1 MKGKVAGWCRA
12 VAMPVSKS
20 LVMIAVLLGGL
31 GAVAL
36 PPGGGRGT
44 VIQLGSNNSLGSP
57 FRVDNLVVF
66 PIYADSQPR
75 LGNIITLDEA
85 LRSGKAEVKE
95 LGAGTVTVVTSN
107 NSANDIQGDEPDDDG
122 TVTVEHRYG
131 TVIRWNSRPNGEK
144 KSHRRH
150 RHHPRPPQQQQV
162 VYNAGGAQVNTLVI
176 INNSGS
182 TILVLAGT
190 VVVGGKQDRQIGQDF
205 IIPPWKTIPIDAFCV
220 EHGRWDA
227 NRQGQNTGGSFG
239 AVGMLANQKVRAA
252 AQYKGDQGEVWSE
265 VAEVNRDNAKS
276 AGTGTLLATLG
287 DAEVGRARRE
297 MVEKVEDHVA
307 DLRDHGDVVGL
318 AYAVDGQVRG
328 ARWFINHDIY
338 GKFEKT
344 LVSTMSNEALTA
356 QAIARSAGR
365 PIDSS
370 SVDGDEVK
378 DFVDDLRSASVKEKK
393 KTEGGNENHY
403 RESSRGY
410 NSECVI
416 EEGGKAMPVTTDFL
430 SK

>member
-1 MKGKVAGWCRA
+1 MTDWNPGRFLLLRA
-12 VAMPVSKS
+12 AFCWA
-20 LVMIAVLLGGL
+20 LVLLAISLL
-31 GAVAL
+31 GPADGHAFS
-36 PPGGGRGT
+36 PPGGSGT
-44 VIQLGSNNSLGSP
+44 TIILGGGNSLGHP
-57 FRVDNLVVF
+57 FRIDNLVVF

-75 LGNIITLDEA
+75 LGDIITLDEA
-85 LRSGKAEVKE
+85 LRSGTAEVKE
-95 LGAGTVTVVTSN
+95 LGTATVAVTTN
-107 NSANDIQGDEPDDDG
+107 NSSDADEHDHGDDS
-122 TVTVEHRYG
+122 VTVEHRYG
-131 TVIRWNSRPNGEK
+131 TVIRWNSRPNGGDE
-144 KSHRRH
+144 HGH
-150 RHHPRPPQQQQV
+150 RHHHRPPPPPPQQQV
-162 VYNAGGAQVNTLVI
+162 VVSAGGAQVNTLVI

-205 IIPPWKTIPIDAFCV
+205 IIPPWKTVPIDAFCV

-227 NRQGQNTGGSFG
+227 NRQGRNTGGSFG
-239 AVGMLANQKVRAA
+239 SVGMLANQKVRAA
-252 AQYKGDQGEVWSE
+252 GQYKGDQSQVWSE

-276 AGTGTLLATLG
+276 ASTGTLLATLADEEIAG
-287 DAEVGRARRE
+287 SRRSL
-297 MVEKVEDHVA
+297 VSSVEDHIA

-338 GKFEKT
+338 GKFENT
-344 LVSTMSNEALTA
+344 LVSTMANEALTA
-356 QAIARSAGR
+356 QAAARSAGR

-370 SVDGDEVK
+370 TVDGDEVK
-378 DFVDDLRSASVKEKK
+378 GFVDDLRSASVKEKK
-393 KTEGGNENHY
+393 KTSGGNENRY